1 MSSSTP
7 TVAVSWEIA
16 PYLIPKA
23 SKGDPQA
30 CLLIIKLAC
39 PEWKDVTI
47 DDFSVEMLGGGFRSV
62 IDLYSDREGGSIFA
76 MCSACIIM
84 YYVYHSIR

>member
-47 DDFSVEMLGGGFRSV
+47 DDFSVEMLGGGFGSV
-62 IDLYSDREGGSIFA
+62 IDLYSDREGRSI
-76 MCSACIIM
+76 CN
-84 YYVYHSIR
+84 V